1 MRLNLKMQLVL
12 FFNPQVIVKCVRQ
25 KSSTRFALICIPV
38 VSVSEITMPFLIA
51 VELGRFLFR
60 YCFSACSSC
69 AIVDRFGPCK
79 ESKISTKKQ
88 RSLIIIVKHQIRCIL
103 RTRPLLDGRAMAL
116 FLMPCSNIISS
127 FDC

>member
-1 MRLNLKMQLVL
+1 MRLNSKIQLAL
-12 FFNPQVIVKCVRQ
+12 FFTPQVIVKCVRQ

-38 VSVSEITMPFLIA
+38 VNVSESPRSFLIA
-51 VELGRFLFR
+51 VELRRFIFR

-88 RSLIIIVKHQIRCIL
+88 RLLIIIVKHQIRCIL
-103 RTRPLLDGRAMAL
+103 RTRPLLDARALAL
-116 FLMPCSNIISS
+116 FSMPCSNIISS
-127 FDC
+127 FDS

>member
-1 MRLNLKMQLVL
+1 MRLNSKIQLAL
-12 FFNPQVIVKCVRQ
+12 FFTPQAIVKCVRQ

-38 VSVSEITMPFLIA
+38 VNVSEIPMSFLIA
-51 VELGRFLFR
+51 VELRRFLFR

-69 AIVDRFGPCK
+69 AIVDWFGTCK

-88 RSLIIIVKHQIRCIL
+88 RRLIIIVKHQIRCIL
-103 RTRPLLDGRAMAL
+103 RTRPLLGGRALAL
-116 FLMPCSNIISS
+116 FSMPCSNIISS